1 MRKGLVLTRYNG
13 LDVPDAN
20 PVPERPTH
28 EIRMPVE
35 ICLNAP
41 QWREVGLPELAP
53 PALQSVLEVL
63 GLEAEAVTVTLLAT
77 DDSEIAALNAEFR
90 GKPVA
95 TNVLSWPATDLA
107 AQEPGGSPAT
117 PRPDVFGDI
126 ELGDIALA
134 YETCRREAAAAG
146 KPVGD
151 HVTHLIVHGLLHLL
165 GYDHIHDLDATLMQG
180 LEVEI
185 LGRMGLD
192 DPYWGDT
199 GA

>member
-1 MRKGLVLTRYNG
+1 M
-13 LDVPDAN
+13 VPDAN
-20 PVPERPTH
+20 PVPERPTN
-28 EIRMPVE
+28 EMRMPVE
-35 ICLNAP
+35 LCLNAP
-41 QWREVGLPELAP
+41 QWREVGLADLAP
-53 PALQSVLEVL
+53 SALKSVLEVL
-63 GLEAEAVTVTLLAT
+63 GLESEAVAVTLLAT

-107 AQEPGGSPAT
+107 AQEPGGQPAT
-117 PRPDVFGDI
+117 PRPDVFGEI

-134 YETCRREAAAAG
+134 YETCLREAAAAG

-185 LGRMGLD
+185 LGNMGLD